1 MQRKEHFPPEADTQP
16 DVLHA
21 KILAAR
27 QSGRAP
33 KKPDGRAELATEP
46 PPPRKPSA
54 KKDARP
60 AQAERKGDEARLSV
74 LRARR
79 GANKGSTA
87 ATVDEVVAD
96 MSQDPRREHDEDD

>member
-27 QSGRAP
+27 QSGRVP
-33 KKPDGRAELATEP
+33 KKPDGRAELPTEP
-46 PPPRKPSA
+46 PPARKPSL
-54 KKDARP
+54 KKEARP
-60 AQAERKGDEARLSV
+60 APAERTPDEARLSV

-79 GANKGSTA
+79 SGKGSTA